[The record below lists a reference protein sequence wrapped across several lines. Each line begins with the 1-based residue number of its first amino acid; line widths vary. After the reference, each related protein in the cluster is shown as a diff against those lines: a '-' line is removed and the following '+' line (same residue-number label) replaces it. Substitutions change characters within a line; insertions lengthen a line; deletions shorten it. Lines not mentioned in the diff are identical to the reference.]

1 MNASASSGPDGF
13 GPGFYRKFWTTVKPI
28 VLKLFQQFHSGQI
41 DLDGLNRAYMVLIP
55 KKENARTPDAFRP
68 ISLQNCPIKAIAK
81 TLTNRL
87 QKIIPLLLHPNQT
100 GFIRGRCISENFVF
114 AADILNCCHK
124 RNAPTL
130 VIKLDFRKAFD
141 SINWDS
147 LIKILKHRGFPP
159 KFISW
164 IRKLLHTGKT
174 AVLVNGV
181 PGNWINCKQGLRQGD
196 PLSPYLFITVADVLQ
211 QLIILACRD
220 GRLAHPLLDDTPCPV
235 LQYAD
240 DTLII
245 VRATPTAAQN
255 LKEILDNFA
264 LATGLSINFDKTTLV
279 PMNVPTNLAASI
291 ATTLGTHIS
300 SFPQTYLG
308 LPLSAT
314 KLPPS
319 AFQPIIDNCDRYLA
333 GWRATLLSKGGR
345 LVLLSAV
352 LDALPT
358 YFMSSFLIPI
368 SVITTIDARR
378 RAFFWAA
385 EETCT
390 GAQCLVAWDKLCVPT
405 SRGGLGAKNLKAQNV
420 CLLLNFFSNSCIHK
434 IYHGNSG
441 YYPRQL
447 IHLQLQIHPT
457 SLKLLPNT

>member
-1 MNASASSGPDGF
+1 
-13 GPGFYRKFWTTVKPI
+13 
-28 VLKLFQQFHSGQI
+28 
-41 DLDGLNRAYMVLIP
+41 
-55 KKENARTPDAFRP
+55 
-68 ISLQNCPIKAIAK
+68 
-81 TLTNRL
+81 
-87 QKIIPLLLHPNQT
+87 
-100 GFIRGRCISENFVF
+100 
-114 AADILNCCHK
+114 
-124 RNAPTL
+124 
-130 VIKLDFRKAFD
+130 
-141 SINWDS
+141 
-147 LIKILKHRGFPP
+147 
-159 KFISW
+159 
-164 IRKLLHTGKT
+164 
-174 AVLVNGV
+174 
-181 PGNWINCKQGLRQGD
+181 
-196 PLSPYLFITVADVLQ
+196 
-211 QLIILACRD
+211 
-220 GRLAHPLLDDTPCPV
+220 V

-420 CLLLNFFSNSCIHK
+420 CLLLKFCFKFLHSQNLPWKQWILSQTTNPFAASNPSYLTKTIAK
-434 IYHGNSG
+434 
-441 YYPRQL
+441 
-447 IHLQLQIHPT
+447 HLDTLLQITTCTANNGKSVLFWHD
-457 SLKLLPNT
+457 KWLLPETLATAFPALYSHHTHTHAFVCDILQNDISAGLRCRLTNAAS